1 MTMTMTAAP
10 RPPRVRRRERRARR
24 YTRIPNPPK
33 KMDMAQFKHLV
44 RAHTIL
50 EERYANDP
58 STLVIGEVYLRR
70 TAGVRSNFTVPDC
83 MVAFDVDAAEID
95 AANGYA
101 IDEVGKP
108 PDVVI
113 EVASPTTGVRDYTIK
128 RRLYRDMGAGEYWR
142 FDETGG
148 QYHDEP
154 LAGDILVGGAYR
166 RIEIRRAPDGSLW
179 GYSPALTLHLVW
191 DDGALRFFDP
201 DIGDFLPDLPESKRQ
216 TAEANRRADAERA
229 ARAIS
234 ERRAAAER
242 AARAISDRRADRS
255 DRRADI
261 SDRRA
266 DISERHAAAERAA
279 RAESERRAAAERA
292 ARAESERRAAAER
305 AARTESER
313 RAAAERAA
321 RIEAEAELERLRQL
335 LGDLE

>member
-1 MTMTMTAAP
+1 MTMTMKAP
-10 RPPRVRRRERRARR
+10 TRPPRVKRRERRERR
-24 YTRIPNPPK
+24 YTQLPDPPK
-33 KMDMAQFKHLV
+33 KIDMLQHKHIA
-44 RAHTIL
+44 RAHVIL
-50 EERYANDP
+50 EDRYANDP
-58 STLVIGEVYLRR
+58 STFVSGSGYLRL
-70 TAGVRSNFTVPDC
+70 TLGARSGFAVPDC
-83 MVAFDVDAAEID
+83 LVAFGVDAAALD
-95 AANGYA
+95 KANGYV

-179 GYSPALTLHLVW
+179 GYSPALALHLVW

-201 DIGDFLPDLPESKRQ
+201 DVGDFLPDLMESKRQ
-216 TAEANRRADAERA
+216 TAEANRRAD
-229 ARAIS
+229 IS
-234 ERRAAAER
+234 ERRAASER

-255 DRRADI
+255 DRRAAM
-261 SDRRA
+261 SERRA
-266 DISERHAAAERAA
+266 DVSERRADAERAA

>member
-1 MTMTMTAAP
+1 MTMTMKAP
-10 RPPRVRRRERRARR
+10 TRPPRVRRRERRERR
-24 YTRIPNPPK
+24 YTQLPDPPK
-33 KMDMAQFKHLV
+33 KIDMLQHKHIA
-44 RAHTIL
+44 RAHVIL
-50 EERYANDP
+50 EDRYANDP
-58 STLVIGEVYLRR
+58 STFVSGSGYLRL
-70 TAGVRSNFTVPDC
+70 TLGVRSGFAVPDC
-83 MVAFDVDAAEID
+83 LVAFGVDAAALD
-95 AANGYA
+95 KANGYV

-113 EVASPTTGVRDYTIK
+113 EMASPTTGVRDYTVK
-128 RRLYRDMGAGEYWR
+128 RRIYRDMGAPEYWR

-154 LAGDILVGGAYR
+154 LAGDILVDGAYR
-166 RIEIRRAPDGSLW
+166 RVEIRRAPDGSLW
-179 GYSPALTLHLVW
+179 GYSPALALHLVW

-201 DIGDFLPDLPESKRQ
+201 DVGDFLPDLPESKRQ

-234 ERRAAAER
+234 DRRAASER

-261 SDRRA
+261 SERR
-266 DISERHAAAERAA
+266 AAAERAA

-305 AARTESER
+305 AAR
-313 RAAAERAA
+313 
-321 RIEAEAELERLRQL
+321 IEAEAELERLRQL

>member
-1 MTMTMTAAP
+1 MTMTMTAPP
-10 RPPRVRRRERRARR
+10 RPPRVKRRERRERR
-24 YTRIPNPPK
+24 YTQLPDPPK
-33 KMDMAQFKHLV
+33 KMDMAQFRHLV
-44 RAHTIL
+44 RAHSIL

-95 AANGYA
+95 HANGYV

-108 PDVVI
+108 PAVVI
-113 EVASPTTGVRDYTIK
+113 EVASSTTGVRDYTIK
-128 RRLYRDMGAGEYWR
+128 RWLYRDMGAGEYWR

-179 GYSPALTLHLVW
+179 GYSPALALHLVW

-201 DIGDFLPDLPESKRQ
+201 EVGDFLPDLMESKRQTAEAKRQ
-216 TAEANRRADAERA
+216 TAEANRRAAASDRRAASERA
-229 ARAIS
+229 ARAISERRADRSDRRADIS

-242 AARAISDRRADRS
+242 AART
-255 DRRADI
+255 
-261 SDRRA
+261 
-266 DISERHAAAERAA
+266 
-279 RAESERRAAAERA
+279 ESELRAAAERA